1 MVTNVLTLEEMRQRY
16 DGEWLLIAYTQL
28 DEYLQVIAGEVLAHS
43 PDRDTL
49 YAALPLGR
57 GRDIAIEC
65 FVPIPEDLAFIL

>member
-1 MVTNVLTLEEMRQRY
+1 METNILTLEEMRQCY

-28 DEYLQVIAGEVLAHS
+28 DEYLHVIKGEVLAHS

-57 GRDIAIEC
+57 GKDIAIEC
-65 FVPIPEDLAFIL
+65 FAQVPEDLAFIL

>member
-1 MVTNVLTLEEMRQRY
+1 MTNF
-16 DGEWLLIAYTQL
+16 WLLIAYTQL

-57 GRDIAIEC
+57 RKDIAIEC
-65 FVPIPEDLAFIL
+65 FAQVPEDLDPTPKIAINRLPRWKITR